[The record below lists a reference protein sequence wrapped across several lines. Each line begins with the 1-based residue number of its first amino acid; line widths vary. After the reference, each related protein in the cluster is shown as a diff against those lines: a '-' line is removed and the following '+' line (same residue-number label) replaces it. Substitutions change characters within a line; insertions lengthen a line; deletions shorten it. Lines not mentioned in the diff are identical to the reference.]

1 MSETLTLAQASIRSG
16 VSVTTLRRRVQ
27 SGTLRAEPRASSRQ
41 PVLLSLQALIDAGLV
56 SQVATQPDSQ
66 SASEVRAQMLAE
78 RVEALEAELKEVRA
92 KAETASE
99 LRGEVRAWR
108 QVAEE
113 AQRMLAGEVRAWR
126 QVAEEA
132 QRILA
137 EGSQLAIQS
146 DTQLATEAV
155 SERSGGFWGRFRR
168 KG

>member
-92 KAETASE
+92 KAETALE

-113 AQRMLAGEVRAWR
+113 AQR
-126 QVAEEA
+126 
-132 QRILA
+132 ILA
-137 EGSQLAIQS
+137 KGSQLAIQS

>member
-92 KAETASE
+92 KAQTASE
-99 LRGEVRAWR
+99 LVGEVRAWR

-113 AQRMLAGEVRAWR
+113 AQRR
-126 QVAEEA
+126 
-132 QRILA
+132 LA

>member
-27 SGTLRAEPRASSRQ
+27 SGTLRAEPRANSRQ
-41 PVLLSLQALIDAGLV
+41 PVLLSLQALIDADLV
-56 SQVATQPDSQ
+56 SQTDSQVATQ
-66 SASEVRAQMLAE
+66 SAAEVRAQMLAE
-78 RVEALEAELKEVRA
+78 RVEALEDELREVRA

-99 LRGEVRAWR
+99 LVGEVRAWR

-113 AQRMLAGEVRAWR
+113 AQRR
-126 QVAEEA
+126 
-132 QRILA
+132 LA

-155 SERSGGFWGRFRR
+155 SERSGGFWGHFRR

>member
-99 LRGEVRAWR
+99 LLGEVRAWR

-113 AQRMLAGEVRAWR
+113 AQRR
-126 QVAEEA
+126 
-132 QRILA
+132 LA

>member
-99 LRGEVRAWR
+99 LVGEVRAWR

-113 AQRMLAGEVRAWR
+113 ARRG
-126 QVAEEA
+126 
-132 QRILA
+132 LA

>member
-99 LRGEVRAWR
+99 LLGEVRAWR

-113 AQRMLAGEVRAWR
+113 AQRR
-126 QVAEEA
+126 
-132 QRILA
+132 LA

-146 DTQLATEAV
+146 DTQLVTEAV

>member
-99 LRGEVRAWR
+99 LVGEVRAWR

-113 AQRMLAGEVRAWR
+113 AQRR
-126 QVAEEA
+126 
-132 QRILA
+132 LA

>member
-92 KAETASE
+92 KAQTASE
-99 LRGEVRAWR
+99 LV
-108 QVAEE
+108 
-113 AQRMLAGEVRAWR
+113 GEVRAWR

>member
-92 KAETASE
+92 KAETALE
-99 LRGEVRAWR
+99 LR
-108 QVAEE
+108 
-113 AQRMLAGEVRAWR
+113 GEVRAWR

>member
-99 LRGEVRAWR
+99 LV
-108 QVAEE
+108 
-113 AQRMLAGEVRAWR
+113 GEVRAWR

>member
-56 SQVATQPDSQ
+56 SQVATQPDSK

-99 LRGEVRAWR
+99 LVGEVRAWR

-113 AQRMLAGEVRAWR
+113 AQRR
-126 QVAEEA
+126 
-132 QRILA
+132 LA

>member
-92 KAETASE
+92 KAETALE

-113 AQRMLAGEVRAWR
+113 AQRR
-126 QVAEEA
+126 
-132 QRILA
+132 LA

>member
-99 LRGEVRAWR
+99 LV
-108 QVAEE
+108 
-113 AQRMLAGEVRAWR
+113 GEVRAWR

-137 EGSQLAIQS
+137 KGSQLAIQS